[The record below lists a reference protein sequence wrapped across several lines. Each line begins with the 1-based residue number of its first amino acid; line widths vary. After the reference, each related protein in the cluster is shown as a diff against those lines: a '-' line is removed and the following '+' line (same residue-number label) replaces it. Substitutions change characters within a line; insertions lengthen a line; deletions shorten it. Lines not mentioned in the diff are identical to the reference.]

1 MAKTHTITLTN
12 RQLQVVEA
20 ILIQHIALT
29 VYDISHG
36 GEASREDLQE
46 LEDIADIFTTEV
58 EAQFASDIA
67 RHALTDEKIARFIEQ
82 SKDLDD

>member
-20 ILIQHIALT
+20 ILIQHIALS
-29 VYDISHG
+29 VYDIAHG
-36 GEASREDLQE
+36 GDTTRDDLSE
-46 LEDIADIFTTEV
+46 LEAIADIFTTEV

-67 RHALTDEKIARFIEQ
+67 RHALTDEKIAKFLEQ
-82 SKDLDD
+82 SQGLED